1 MSKTAISAY
10 LSLITLNENGL
21 NGLIKKYRV
30 GEWIPPKM
38 CIDAEQKRL
47 ISDLKTH
54 ADWKWNDISS
64 KWKGTKKSW
73 CCNAKCTLKQNCR
86 KKQRGILYNDN
97 RVNPT
102 RNIII
107 VNIYAPNIGALK
119 YIKQLLTHI
128 KGKIGTNTIIVEDLI
143 NG

>member
-1 MSKTAISAY
+1 M
-10 LSLITLNENGL
+10 
-21 NGLIKKYRV
+21 
-30 GEWIPPKM
+30 
-38 CIDAEQKRL
+38 
-47 ISDLKTH
+47 
-54 ADWKWNDISS
+54 
-64 KWKGTKKSW
+64 
-73 CCNAKCTLKQNCR
+73 